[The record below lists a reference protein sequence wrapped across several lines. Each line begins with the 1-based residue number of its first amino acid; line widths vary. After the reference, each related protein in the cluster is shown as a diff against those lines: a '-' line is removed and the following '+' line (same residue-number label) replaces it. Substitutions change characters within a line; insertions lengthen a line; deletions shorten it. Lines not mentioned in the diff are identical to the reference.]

1 MTQNTVTQMDELEIK
16 RFLFGEMSDEE
27 RDSVEEELF
36 ENDEL
41 FYEIADLE
49 NQLVDLYARKKLFG
63 EELVRFERSLA
74 NLPERRTKIA
84 NAVALQTLI
93 DEERPP
99 EKPVEVPLA
108 TTIWQRIADLF
119 KVNTMAFG
127 YSMATMLLVFA
138 VATVFLLID
147 NRRKSSEIAEL
158 QNNQPREWEQKQNEL
173 ENQLATYNERV
184 EELQK
189 QTDSQGS
196 AGDRISGELENVS
209 EEKERIE
216 KELEQLRKE
225 RKLTP
230 TPKPN
235 QPSVPTLATF
245 LLTPSISARGGTGGT
260 SSRNLSVER
269 ETKRITMRLVLPDEV
284 KNDEKLSVKLNDKII
299 ASNILSGGQTII
311 RITISP
317 DDLAEGL
324 NRLWV
329 VDAAGKEISKYIFN
343 LKKK

>member
-1 MTQNTVTQMDELEIK
+1 MTQNTDTQMNELEIK

-49 NQLVDLYARKKLFG
+49 NQLVDLYARKKLGG

-93 DEERPP
+93 DEERPL
-99 EKPVEVPLA
+99 EKAVPVA

-119 KVNTMAFG
+119 KVNTLAFG
-127 YSMATMLLVFA
+127 YSMATLLLLFA
-138 VATVFLLID
+138 VATVFLVID
-147 NRRKSSEIAEL
+147 NRRKSSEIADL
-158 QNNQPREWEQKQNEL
+158 QNNQPREWEQKQKEL
-173 ENQLATYNERV
+173 ESKLATFNERV
-184 EELQK
+184 EELK
-189 QTDSQGS
+189 KEAESQGS

-216 KELEQLRKE
+216 KELEELRKE

-235 QPSVPTLATF
+235 QPSAPTLATF
-245 LLTPSISARGGTGGT
+245 LLTPTLSSRGGGNT

-299 ASNILSGGQTII
+299 ASNLTPGGKTSI

-317 DDLAEGL
+317 EDLADGL
-324 NRLWV
+324 NRLSV